1 MSSRENV
8 FGSIVLNKL
17 TSDTMTITSITIII
31 HNAVNLVEK
40 TRIKGIN
47 KD

>member
-8 FGSIVLNKL
+8 FESIVLNKL
-17 TSDTMTITSITIII
+17 TSDIRTIISIIIII

-40 TRIKGIN
+40 EPKKRYK
-47 KD
+47 

>member
-17 TSDTMTITSITIII
+17 TSDIRTITSIIIII
-31 HNAVNLVEK
+31 HNAGNLVEK
-40 TRIKGIN
+40 PEEKV
-47 KD
+47 

>member
-8 FGSIVLNKL
+8 FESIVLNKL
-17 TSDTMTITSITIII
+17 TSDIRTIISIIIII

-40 TRIKGIN
+40 EQRKRY
-47 KD
+47 K